1 MPSIQQALQWAQT
14 QLHEDAA
21 REAPLLLCHVL
32 QCNRAHLIAWPEKTL
47 TAEQQQQFDQ
57 LVARRR
63 RGEPVAY
70 IKEEKEFWSRP
81 FTVNPHCLIPR
92 PETELLIEF
101 VLQHFDRRQ
110 NLHVADLGTGS
121 GAIAVTLACECPA
134 WQITATDIDDDALAL
149 AQYNAQRHAANNL
162 RFIKSDWFDALTEH
176 YDLIVSNPPY
186 IASHDKHLQQGDVR
200 FEPDIALAAGADGL
214 DAIRRLC
221 GQAEAYLKPGGWLV
235 IEHGYDQKQAV
246 HDLFFDNGFN
256 NIQQLNDYAG
266 NPRLSAGQRP

>member
-14 QLHEDAA
+14 RLHEDAA
-21 REAPLLLCHVL
+21 LEASLLLCHVL
-32 QCNRAHLIAWPEKTL
+32 HCNRAHLMAWPEKTL
-47 TAEQQQQFDQ
+47 SAEQQQQFEQ

-63 RGEPVAY
+63 QGEPVAY
-70 IKEEKEFWSRP
+70 IKGEKEFWSRP

-110 NLHVADLGTGS
+110 HLHAADLGTGS

-149 AQYNAQRHAANNL
+149 AQHNAQRHAANTI
-162 RFIKSDWFDALTEH
+162 RFIKSDWFDALSER

-186 IASHDKHLQQGDVR
+186 IASHDKHLQRGDVR
-200 FEPDIALAAGADGL
+200 FEPAAALASGIDGL

-221 GQAEAYLKPGGWLV
+221 DQAGNYLKPDGWLV

-246 HDLFFDNGFN
+246 HDLFFKNGFN
-256 NIQQLNDYAG
+256 NIQQLDDYAG
-266 NPRLSAGQRP
+266 NPRLSAGQQP

>member
-21 REAPLLLCHVL
+21 LEASLLLCHVL
-32 QCNRAHLIAWPEKTL
+32 QCDRAHLMAWPEKTL
-47 TAEQQQQFDQ
+47 SAEQQQQYEQ

-63 RGEPVAY
+63 QGEPVAY
-70 IKEEKEFWSRP
+70 IKGEKEFWSRA

-92 PETELLIEF
+92 PETERLIEF
-101 VLQHFDRRQ
+101 VLQHFDRKQ
-110 NLHVADLGTGS
+110 NLCVADLGTGS
-121 GAIAVTLACECPA
+121 GAIAVTLACECPP

-149 AQYNAQRHAANNL
+149 AQQNAKRHAANHIH
-162 RFIKSDWFDALTEH
+162 FIKSDWFDALTQR

-186 IASHDKHLQQGDVR
+186 IASGDAHLQQGDVR
-200 FEPDIALAAGADGL
+200 FEPAAALASGDDGL
-214 DAIRRLC
+214 DAIRQLC
-221 GQAEAYLKPGGWLV
+221 RQAGDFLNPDGWLI
-235 IEHGYDQKQAV
+235 IEHGYDQKHAV
-246 HDLFFDNGFN
+246 YDLFFDNGFN